1 MYNFNYEYMIF
12 LYVVHV
18 YMFCNVVLYCIA
30 LPARVFFA
38 ITIIIII
45 KKSSHVIV
53 IIINIT
59 KQLLFVCLF
68 DDAPRCLS

>member
-1 MYNFNYEYMIF
+1 
-12 LYVVHV
+12 
-18 YMFCNVVLYCIA
+18 LYCIA
-30 LPARVFFA
+30 LPARVFIA